1 MSIYSA
7 IQGIRDATASEF
19 DDFTPP
25 FSTVTIKCEG
35 GGDVKIF
42 LPPGTAQSVA
52 DAINEAVAKEKGDQ
66 E

>member
-7 IQGIRDATASEF
+7 IQGILEADASEF
-19 DDFTPP
+19 DDITPP
-25 FSTVTIKCEG
+25 FSTVTVKCEG
-35 GGDVKIF
+35 GGDVKLF

-52 DAINEAVAKEKGDQ
+52 DASNEAVAKGKGDQ

>member
-19 DDFTPP
+19 EDFNPP
-25 FSTVTIKCEG
+25 FSTVTVKCEE
-35 GGDVKIF
+35 GGDVKLF
-42 LPPGTAQSVA
+42 LPAGTAQSVA
-52 DAINEAVAKEKGDQ
+52 DAINAAVKEGGN

>member
-7 IQGIRDATASEF
+7 IQGIMEAKASEF

-25 FSTVTIKCEG
+25 FSTVTVKCEE
-35 GGDVKIF
+35 GGDMKLF
-42 LPPGTAQSVA
+42 LPAGTAQSVA
-52 DAINEAVAKEKGDQ
+52 DAINEAVAKGKGDQ